1 MIPFS
6 SRRASGVARRRRD
19 TLALALALVGM
30 LALAACGSN
39 SSTPSATSLIQDA
52 QKAINADSSFHFHM
66 KLDHAG
72 TTGAAS
78 LTVEIADGDA
88 KKPSSLKGTATV
100 STAGSSLDV
109 QFISIGD
116 QQWVLTPL
124 SPTWVS
130 ASQLGVS
137 LNLSKVLDP
146 NSGTS
151 AILGDIQHPK
161 NIGDDTISGDGDC
174 WLVEGNVP
182 AGALA
187 AVTGGDPNATTPIDT
202 TACIAKNLDGKGLR
216 QLYELIFKGIAVEG
230 DTAQTTR
237 TFTFTKFDES
247 VDIQPPPQQ

>member
-1 MIPFS
+1 MILFS
-6 SRRASGVARRRRD
+6 SRTASGPARRRWD
-19 TLALALALVGM
+19 TLALVLALVGV
-30 LALAACGSN
+30 LALAACGSG
-39 SSTPSATSLIQDA
+39 SAPTAKSLIQDA
-52 QKAINADSSFHFHM
+52 QKAVNADSAFHFHM

-78 LTVEIADGDA
+78 LTVDVADGDA
-88 KKPSSLKGTATV
+88 KKPSSLKGTSTV

-124 SPTWVS
+124 SPNWML
-130 ASQLGVS
+130 ASQFGIT

-146 NSGTS
+146 TSGVS
-151 AILGDIQHPK
+151 AILGDMQNPK
-161 NIGDDTISGDGDC
+161 NAGDDTVAGDEDC
-174 WLVEGNVP
+174 WLVEGNIP

-237 TFTFTKFDES
+237 TFTFSKFDES